1 MNSRAL
7 QLLVGLFML
16 LFLGAMLVLSLRVS
30 NLSSLASEDSYGLV
44 AKFDSVGGLKRGA
57 IVSAS
62 GVRVGEVSQIV
73 YDGETFEAVVNLSID
88 AEFHYF
94 PIDTSASIYTAGLLG
109 SQYIGLEPGA
119 EDDVLKDS
127 DEIEYTQSALVL
139 ERLIGQMLFGRSS
152 GNDSDEDSDDSSDDD
167 SGSSLDG
174 VADSILDGASDD
186 SSGGDSGNSGDSSDE
201 DSGDGS

>member
-62 GVRVGEVSQIV
+62 GVRVGEVSEIE
-73 YDGETFEAVVNLSID
+73 YDGETFEAIVNLSID

-109 SQYIGLEPGA
+109 SQYVGLEPGA

-174 VADSILDGASDD
+174 VADTILDGASDD
-186 SSGGDSGNSGDSSDE
+186 SSGEDSSESSDGDSSD
-201 DSGDGS
+201 GS

>member
-62 GVRVGEVSQIV
+62 GVRVGEVSQIE
-73 YDGETFEAVVNLSID
+73 YDGETFEAIVNLSID

-109 SQYIGLEPGA
+109 SQYVGLEPGA

-139 ERLIGQMLFGRSS
+139 ERLIGQMLFGRSA
-152 GNDSDEDSDDSSDDD
+152 GNDSDEDSEDSSEDD

-174 VADSILDGASDD
+174 VADTILEGGSDD
-186 SSGGDSGNSGDSSDE
+186 SSGEDSSDSSDE
-201 DSGDGS
+201 DSSDGS

>member
-30 NLSSLASEDSYGLV
+30 NLSSLTDEDSYGLV

-88 AEFHYF
+88 ADFHYF

-152 GNDSDEDSDDSSDDD
+152 GGDSEGDSDDSSDDD

-186 SSGGDSGNSGDSSDE
+186 SSGEDSSDSSDGDSSD
-201 DSGDGS
+201 GS